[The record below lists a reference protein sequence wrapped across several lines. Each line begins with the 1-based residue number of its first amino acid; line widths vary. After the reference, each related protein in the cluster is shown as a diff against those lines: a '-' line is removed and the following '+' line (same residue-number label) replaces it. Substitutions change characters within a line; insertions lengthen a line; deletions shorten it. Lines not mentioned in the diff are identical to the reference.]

1 MKHIEQFMAA
11 ANKYASLY
19 IQKPHIVAFMEKEDL
34 LSEAYIALDK
44 GHHAYEDGHGA
55 QYSSYMIQRIKWRM
69 MELDRECAQR
79 MLKTGFIRS
88 LDALTEEDRG
98 DTWHPSYTDSDALSD
113 NEEVAAMFRNLDDR
127 QRDIVTRRLNGE
139 TLQHIAGLYNLSR
152 ERIRQI
158 EAQATEIMK

>member
-1 MKHIEQFMAA
+1 MAA

-34 LSEAYIALDK
+34 LSEAYLALDK

-69 MELDRECAQR
+69 MELDRECAKR

-98 DTWHPSYTDSDALSD
+98 DTWHPSYVDSDMLSD
-113 NEEVAAMFRNLDDR
+113 SEEANALMSKLDKR
-127 QRDIVTRRLNGE
+127 SRDIVTRRMNGE
-139 TLQHIAGLYNLSR
+139 TLATIAALYNISC
-152 ERIRQI
+152 ERVRQI
-158 EAQATEIMK
+158 ETKAMETMG